1 MIANTNKFGYILI
14 TVGMLLGLGGCG
26 TTDSQAAFTSA
37 APRNTDTLITPPG
50 MSSPDLN
57 TNYKMDLTAQKQS
70 SYQVSRA
77 RGMSIVTGGSQRWLV
92 IESQSVDRMMPV
104 MLAYINQL
112 GLTVKYQNPALGVIQ
127 TDWSSRNTKVPQG
140 ASIRGLFDW
149 IGWGGMYSLNSMYLY
164 RVTLWQDGHNVVI
177 MDTNYQ
183 MDEVYEGCG
192 RDGISTTSSFASSD
206 TQRTKWITRP
216 SNPQLELEFLAQ
228 FMAFAGTPQDQVKKI
243 VKQVESAPKEANLI
257 NNNQVIVNDQF
268 DRAWWR
274 TAVALDRI
282 DLGVVDKNRTM
293 GEYYVYPLQAQLDN
307 PDPGFMK
314 KWFGKESANQNSAPK
329 PLYTIKLVA
338 QGNQTVIT
346 MLPYDNQNLDKDFSA
361 NQKKYM
367 SGLAQQLQ

>member
-1 MIANTNKFGYILI
+1 MNFNKNKIAYSILLSGMMI
-14 TVGMLLGLGGCG
+14 GLWGCG

-50 MSSPDLN
+50 MNSPDLN

-70 SYQVSRA
+70 SYQVSSA
-77 RGMSIVTGGSQRWLV
+77 KGMSIVTGGSQRWLV
-92 IESQSVDRMMPV
+92 IESQTVDRMMPI
-104 MLAYINQL
+104 MMSYINQL

-140 ASIRGLFDW
+140 ASIRGIFDW

-164 RVTLWQDGHNVVI
+164 RVTLWQDGRNVIV

-192 RDGISTTSSFASSD
+192 KEGISTTSSFASSD
-206 TQRTKWITRP
+206 TQRTKWIPRD

-228 FMAFAGTPQDQVKKI
+228 FMAFAGIPQEQVRKV
-243 VKQVESAPKEANLI
+243 VKQVESAPKEASFV
-257 NNNQVIVNDQF
+257 NNQVIVNDQF

-274 TAVALDRI
+274 TAVALDRVG
-282 DLGVVDKNRTM
+282 LGIVDKDRTK
-293 GEYYVYPLQAQLDN
+293 GEYYVYPLQSQIDN
-307 PDPGFMK
+307 PDPGFMS
-314 KWFGKESANQNSAPK
+314 KWFGKESANQNNGPK
-329 PLYTIKLVA
+329 ALYTMRLTA
-338 QGNQTVIT
+338 QGNQTVIN
-346 MLPYDNQNLDKDFSA
+346 MYPYNNQSPDKDFSA